1 MSQLYRAEVR
11 NKQGKGKRMERVGV
25 GATVGA
31 FLTLSILLLLARELG
46 RTIKKSENGQCGGKC
61 ELD

>member
-1 MSQLYRAEVR
+1 
-11 NKQGKGKRMERVGV
+11 MERVGV

-46 RTIKKSENGQCGGKC
+46 RTIKKSENGQCSGKC
-61 ELD
+61 ELDRMKSLQSAQEP